1 MNNFWNDHIKNYISS
16 YLTGVYGCP
25 TSMNYLNLNSFNIKI
40 GNGEKSFADANA
52 DCQSDGGQLA
62 KVSST
67 DEFSALKLIHGKGIL
82 QIISFA
88 LYCTSL
94 SSVQGKKYWNQ
105 PFSQV
110 SSTICLPPLISFP
123 GLNGKPNKLRVGI
136 TNPDGVTC
144 VNSGCT
150 NKVKWVDG
158 TDFIWDPNIHSGGLL
173 VSTAL
178 QGYAYNVE
186 TTAFSAPF
194 RTNYVCVA
202 SCIREIL
209 KRSERQGMLFII
221 ISILRVWYDTI
232 RHTKFEQWLQ
242 CKWHPFWGNV
252 NKVSVTASRI

>member
-1 MNNFWNDHIKNYISS
+1 MKPTIFPSVIY
-16 YLTGVYGCP
+16 YL
-25 TSMNYLNLNSFNIKI
+25 
-40 GNGEKSFADANA
+40 
-52 DCQSDGGQLA
+52 
-62 KVSST
+62 ST
-67 DEFSALKLIHGKGIL
+67 
-82 QIISFA
+82 
-88 LYCTSL
+88 
-94 SSVQGKKYWNQ
+94 
-105 PFSQV
+105 
-110 SSTICLPPLISFP
+110 PPLISFP

-221 ISILRVWYDTI
+221 ISILRV
-232 RHTKFEQWLQ
+232 
-242 CKWHPFWGNV
+242 
-252 NKVSVTASRI
+252 